1 MADRFAPRLI
11 NGPFEDPV
19 LFIGFHYE
27 RRAMLFDLGRLDR
40 LSVREILKVSDVF
53 VSHTHIDHFIGFDHL
68 LRFSLNREQELR
80 LFGPKGFIENVR
92 GKLAGYTWNLIRDYP
107 LVLIVHEIDGATMRK
122 VELKAAHDFRAEE
135 EAVSP
140 FSGTLLQ
147 EPALCVRA
155 AILDHKIP
163 CLAFSLEESN
173 RLNVKRDVLQAMGLE
188 SGPWLDKLKRM
199 LRENYPREMR
209 LKIPLSSGETK
220 ELTLHEWHD
229 LLIVESRGQKIFY
242 VVDNQYNPTN
252 AARVVA
258 LARNA
263 DLFYCEASFSH
274 AEESIAKERFHLTA
288 TQAGILARRAQV
300 TRLIP
305 FHFSLRYQSEP
316 DRLKNEALTAFTDG
330 EKEVPGVNART
341 ARTLAG
347 G

>member
-11 NGPFEDPV
+11 NGAFEDPV

-40 LSVREILKVSDVF
+40 LSVREILKLSDVF

-68 LRFSLNREQELR
+68 LRSSLNRERELR

-107 LVLIVHEIDGATMRK
+107 LTLVVYEVDGVEMRK
-122 VELKAAHDFRAEE
+122 VEFKAAHDFRPEE
-135 EAVSP
+135 EMISP
-140 FSGTLLQ
+140 FSGTLLE

-163 CLAFSLEESN
+163 CLAFSLEEFK
-173 RLNVKRDVLQAMGLE
+173 RFNVKRDVLQAMGFH
-188 SGPWLDKLKRM
+188 SGPWLDELKTM
-199 LRENYPREMR
+199 LRENRPPETR
-209 LKIPLSSGETK
+209 LQIPLSSGGNK
-220 ELTLHEWHD
+220 DLTLQEWHD
-229 LLIVESRGQKIFY
+229 LLIVESRGQKIVY
-242 VVDNQYNPTN
+242 VVDNQYNATN
-252 AARVVA
+252 AGRILS

-263 DLFYCEASFSH
+263 DLFYCEAFFSQ
-274 AEESIAKERFHLTA
+274 AEEAIAKERFHFTA
-288 TQAGILARRAQV
+288 TQAGLMARQAQV

-316 DRLKNEALTAFTDG
+316 ERLKEEAQRAFTGDN
-330 EKEVPGVNART
+330 EVPGENGR
-341 ARTLAG
+341 LL
-347 G
+347 

>member
-40 LSVREILKVSDVF
+40 LSVREVLKLSDVF

-68 LRFSLNREQELR
+68 LRCSLNREQELR
-80 LFGPKGFIENVR
+80 LYGPKGFIENVR

-107 LVLIVHEIDGATMRK
+107 LTLVVYEIDGMRMRK
-122 VELKAAHDFRAEE
+122 VEFKAAHDFRLEAE
-135 EAVSP
+135 AFSP
-140 FSGTLLQ
+140 FSETLLE

-163 CLAFSLEESN
+163 CLAFSLEEFN
-173 RLNVKRDVLQAMGLE
+173 RLNVKPDVLQAMGFN
-188 SGPWLDKLKRM
+188 SGPWLDELKTM
-199 LRENYPREMR
+199 VRENRPRETR
-209 LKIPLSSGETK
+209 LQIPFSSGGKK
-220 ELTLHEWHD
+220 ELTLQEWHD
-229 LLIVESRGQKIFY
+229 LLIVESRGQKIVY

-252 AARVVA
+252 AGRI
-258 LARNA
+258 LSLGQNA
-263 DLFYCEASFSH
+263 DLFYCEAFFSQ
-274 AEESIAKERFHLTA
+274 AEEAIAKERFHLTA
-288 TQAGILARRAQV
+288 TQAGLMARRAQV

-316 DRLKNEALTAFTDG
+316 NRLKEEALRAFAGGDN
-330 EKEVPGVNART
+330 EVPGENVH
-341 ARTLAG
+341 LL
-347 G
+347 